1 MGELVSTKMAGD
13 PALMELENNFA
24 KALASVDGFHVHGGN
39 LELLSR
45 GKVVTTFRS
54 ED

>member
-1 MGELVSTKMAGD
+1 
-13 PALMELENNFA
+13 MELENNFT
-24 KALASVDGFHVHGGN
+24 KALASVDGFHVHGSN